1 MVMSE
6 SSIVHMS
13 SPRYSFRDETSNLHL
28 PFTSYPFPFYRIYY
42 SWNKNIVHGLKS
54 QKSSIPISS
63 LWLVGGNSENL
74 SREKKNIIFIL
85 CIQRTQILKDDTVKR
100 MTGQIVKQS
109 GAHVG
114 TDFLKA
120 TLIFK
125 IWVIEPCEKVSKLL
139 TAQLTRCRSGIYHSD
154 YAEAWIEPKIWI
166 KKIQRVLSSPRSKRA
181 WNSIKLKNVKWAMTT
196 SPTKMEKFN
205 TLNKWRGENVF

>member
-85 CIQRTQILKDDTVKR
+85 CIQRTQILKGWYCQEDDW
-100 MTGQIVKQS
+100 
-109 GAHVG
+109 
-114 TDFLKA
+114 TDRETIWCSRGNRL
-120 TLIFK
+120 FK
-125 IWVIEPCEKVSKLL
+125 GY
-139 TAQLTRCRSGIYHSD
+139 THFQDMG
-154 YAEAWIEPKIWI
+154 
-166 KKIQRVLSSPRSKRA
+166 
-181 WNSIKLKNVKWAMTT
+181 NWAMWKSVKAANCTAYQ
-196 SPTKMEKFN
+196 M
-205 TLNKWRGENVF
+205 